1 MANIPIWPGSSSF
14 QPGDTPFG
22 FYDNNPEFQVDADKF
37 STFAARRLGYPIVD
51 IELQKFN
58 FYAALEEAVT
68 IYANELY
75 GYKIRDNYLTLEG
88 ADAAHMDIEDT
99 VVVPNLGRIIQM
111 SEQYGVEAG
120 TGGNVT
126 WHKGAIPLTA
136 SQQDYNLEDWAH
148 ENIPHYKD
156 HDIEIMRVFYE
167 APPSILRYFDPYI
180 GTGMGT
186 LNLMD
191 TFGWDGYSP
200 AGVDFLLMPINYD
213 LQVIQTIE
221 FNDMIRRANY
231 SFEIH
236 NNNLR
241 IFPIPQANDIAKI
254 PNLYFEYILNSERSS
269 ASFVVGGSSTIS
281 NIYDVPYKNPDYDK
295 INSVGR
301 SWIFEYALALCKEM
315 LGYIRGKYQVV
326 PIPGDNVTLNANDLI
341 TAATGEKERLID
353 RLRAYLGETSREKL
367 LERRA
372 AESKFIQDEL
382 ANVPFPVYIG

>member
-1 MANIPIWPGSSSF
+1 MANVPIWPGSSSF
-14 QPGDTPFG
+14 HPGDTPFG

-37 STFAARRLGYPIVD
+37 ATFAARRLGYPIVD
-51 IELQKFN
+51 IELQKYN

-75 GYKIRDNYLTLEG
+75 GFKIRDNYLTLEG
-88 ADAAHMDIEDT
+88 AEATFDASETI
-99 VVVPNLGRIIQM
+99 VVPNLGRIIQI

-120 TGGNVT
+120 TGGNVD
-126 WHKGAIPLTA
+126 WHRGEVELTA
-136 SQQDYNLEDWAH
+136 SVQDYDLEAWAKA
-148 ENIPHYKD
+148 NIPHYKD

-167 APPSILRYFDPYI
+167 APPAILRYFDPYI

-186 LNLMD
+186 MNLMD

-231 SFEIH
+231 SFEMH
-236 NNNLR
+236 NNKLR
-241 IFPIPQANDIAKI
+241 IFPIPDGSVPK
-254 PNLYFEYILNSERSS
+254 LYFEYILNSERSS

-281 NIYDVPYKNPDYDK
+281 NIYDVPYHNPNYDD

-372 AESKFIQDEL
+372 AESKFVQDEL
-382 ANVPFPVYIG
+382 ANVPFPIYIG

>member
-1 MANIPIWPGSSSF
+1 MSNVAIWPGSSSF
-14 QPGDTPFG
+14 HPGDTPFG
-22 FYDNNPEFQVDADKF
+22 FYDNDPEFQIDADKF
-37 STFAARRLGYPIVD
+37 AVFAARRLGYPIVD
-51 IELQKFN
+51 IELQKYN

-75 GYKIRDNYLTLEG
+75 GYKLRDNYLTLEG
-88 ADAAHMDIEDT
+88 ADASTMDIENT
-99 VVVPNLGRIIQM
+99 VIVPNLGRIIQI

-120 TGGNVT
+120 TGGNVD
-126 WHKGAIPLTA
+126 WHKASIELTA
-136 SQQDYNLEDWAH
+136 SIQDYDLEAWAKA
-148 ENIPHYKD
+148 NIPHYKD

-167 APPSILRYFDPYI
+167 APPALLRYFDPYI

-186 LNLMD
+186 MDLMD

-231 SFEIH
+231 SFEMH
-236 NNNLR
+236 NNKLR
-241 IFPIPQANDIAKI
+241 VFPIPDGSVSK
-254 PNLYFEYILNSERSS
+254 LYFEYILNSERSS

-281 NIYDVPYKNPDYDK
+281 NIYDVPYTNPNYDD
-295 INSVGR
+295 INSIGR

-372 AESKFIQDEL
+372 AESKFVQEEL
-382 ANVPFPVYIG
+382 ANVPFPIYIG

>member
-14 QPGDTPFG
+14 HPGDTPFG

-37 STFAARRLGYPIVD
+37 ATFAARRLGYPIVD
-51 IELQKFN
+51 IELQKYN

-75 GYKIRDNYLTLEG
+75 GFKIRDNYLTFEG
-88 ADAAHMDIEDT
+88 AEATFDAEETI
-99 VVVPNLGRIIQM
+99 VVPNLGRIIQI

-120 TGGNVT
+120 TGGNVD
-126 WHKGAIPLTA
+126 WHTGEVNLT
-136 SQQDYNLEDWAH
+136 SSVQDYDLEAWAKA
-148 ENIPHYKD
+148 NIPHYKD

-167 APPSILRYFDPYI
+167 APPAILRYFDPYI

-186 LNLMD
+186 MNLMD

-231 SFEIH
+231 SFEMH
-236 NNNLR
+236 NNKLR
-241 IFPIPQANDIAKI
+241 LFPIPDGTVDK
-254 PNLYFEYILNSERSS
+254 LYFQYILNSERSS

-281 NIYDVPYKNPDYDK
+281 QIYDVPYKNPDYDK

-301 SWIFEYALALCKEM
+301 SWIFEYVLALCKEM

-341 TAATGEKERLID
+341 SAATGEKERLID
-353 RLRAYLGETSREKL
+353 RLRAYLGELSREKL

-372 AESKFIQDEL
+372 AESDFIQKEL
-382 ANVPFPVYIG
+382 GNVPFPVYIG

>member
-1 MANIPIWPGSSSF
+1 
-14 QPGDTPFG
+14 
-22 FYDNNPEFQVDADKF
+22 
-37 STFAARRLGYPIVD
+37 
-51 IELQKFN
+51 
-58 FYAALEEAVT
+58 
-68 IYANELY
+68 
-75 GYKIRDNYLTLEG
+75 
-88 ADAAHMDIEDT
+88 
-99 VVVPNLGRIIQM
+99 
-111 SEQYGVEAG
+111 
-120 TGGNVT
+120 
-126 WHKGAIPLTA
+126 
-136 SQQDYNLEDWAH
+136 
-148 ENIPHYKD
+148 
-156 HDIEIMRVFYE
+156 
-167 APPSILRYFDPYI
+167 
-180 GTGMGT
+180 
-186 LNLMD
+186 
-191 TFGWDGYSP
+191 
-200 AGVDFLLMPINYD
+200 
-213 LQVIQTIE
+213 
-221 FNDMIRRANY
+221 MIRRANY

-382 ANVPFPVYIG
+382 ANVPFPVYIE

>member
-1 MANIPIWPGSSSF
+1 MSNIAIWPGSSSF

-22 FYDNNPEFQVDADKF
+22 FYDNDPEFQIDADKF
-37 STFAARRLGYPIVD
+37 AVFAARRLGYPIVD
-51 IELQKFN
+51 IELQNIN

-68 IYANELY
+68 LYANELY
-75 GYKIRDNYLTLEG
+75 GYKVRDNYLTLEG
-88 ADAAHMDIEDT
+88 ADASTMDIENT
-99 VVVPNLGRIIQM
+99 VIVPNLGRIIEISQ
-111 SEQYGVEAG
+111 QYGVEAG
-120 TGGNVT
+120 TGGNVD
-126 WHKGAIPLTA
+126 WHKGSVELTA
-136 SQQDYNLEDWAH
+136 SIQDYDLEAWAKT
-148 ENIPHYKD
+148 NIPHYKN

-167 APPSILRYFDPYI
+167 TPPAILRYFDPYI

-186 LNLMD
+186 MNLMD

-231 SFEIH
+231 SFEMH
-236 NNNLR
+236 NNKLR
-241 IFPIPQANDIAKI
+241 IFPIPDGSVPK
-254 PNLYFEYILNSERSS
+254 LYFEYLLKSERSS

-281 NIYDVPYKNPDYDK
+281 NIYDVPYTNPNYDD

-315 LGYIRGKYQVV
+315 LGYVRGKYQVV

-372 AESKFIQDEL
+372 AESKFVQEEL
-382 ANVPFPVYIG
+382 ANVPFPIYIG

>member
-14 QPGDTPFG
+14 HPGDTPFG

-37 STFAARRLGYPIVD
+37 ATFAARRLGYPIVD
-51 IELQKFN
+51 IELQKYN

-75 GYKIRDNYLTLEG
+75 GFKIRDNYLTFEG
-88 ADAAHMDIEDT
+88 AEATFDAEDT
-99 VVVPNLGRIIQM
+99 IVVPNLGRIIQI

-120 TGGNVT
+120 TGGNVD
-126 WHKGAIPLTA
+126 WHTGEVNLT
-136 SQQDYNLEDWAH
+136 SSVQDYDLEAWAKA
-148 ENIPHYKD
+148 NIPHYKD

-167 APPSILRYFDPYI
+167 APPAILRYFDPYI

-186 LNLMD
+186 MNLMD

-231 SFEIH
+231 SFEMH
-236 NNNLR
+236 NNKLR
-241 IFPIPQANDIAKI
+241 LFPIPDGSVSK
-254 PNLYFEYILNSERSS
+254 LYFQYILNSERSS

-281 NIYDVPYKNPDYDK
+281 QIYDVPYKNPDYDK

-341 TAATGEKERLID
+341 SAATGEKERLID
-353 RLRAYLGETSREKL
+353 RLRAYLGELSREKL

-372 AESKFIQDEL
+372 AESDFIQKEL
-382 ANVPFPVYIG
+382 GNVPFPVYIG

>member
-1 MANIPIWPGSSSF
+1 MSNVAIWPGSSSF
-14 QPGDTPFG
+14 HPGDTPYG
-22 FYDNNPEFQVDADKF
+22 FYDNDPEFQIDADKF
-37 STFAARRLGYPIVD
+37 AVFAARRLGYPIVD
-51 IELQKFN
+51 IELQKYN

-75 GYKIRDNYLTLEG
+75 GYKLRDNYLTLEG
-88 ADAAHMDIEDT
+88 ADASTMDIENT
-99 VVVPNLGRIIQM
+99 VIVPNLGRIIQI

-120 TGGNVT
+120 TGGNVD
-126 WHKGAIPLTA
+126 WHKASIELTA
-136 SQQDYNLEDWAH
+136 SIQDYDLEAWAKA
-148 ENIPHYKD
+148 NIPHYKD

-167 APPSILRYFDPYI
+167 APPALLRYFDPYI

-186 LNLMD
+186 MDLMD

-231 SFEIH
+231 SFEMH
-236 NNNLR
+236 NNKLR
-241 IFPIPQANDIAKI
+241 VFPIPDGSVSK
-254 PNLYFEYILNSERSS
+254 LYFEYILNSERSS

-281 NIYDVPYKNPDYDK
+281 NIYDVPYTNPNYDD
-295 INSVGR
+295 INSIGR

-372 AESKFIQDEL
+372 AESKFVQEEL
-382 ANVPFPVYIG
+382 ANVPFPIYIG

>member
-14 QPGDTPFG
+14 HPGDTPFG

-37 STFAARRLGYPIVD
+37 AVFAARRLGYPIVD
-51 IELQKFN
+51 IELQKYN

-75 GYKIRDNYLTLEG
+75 GFKIRDNYLTFEG
-88 ADAAHMDIEDT
+88 AEATFDAEETI
-99 VVVPNLGRIIQM
+99 VVPNLGRIIQI

-120 TGGNVT
+120 TGGNVD
-126 WHKGAIPLTA
+126 WHTGEVNLT
-136 SQQDYNLEDWAH
+136 SSIQDYDLEAWAKA
-148 ENIPHYKD
+148 NIPHYKD

-167 APPSILRYFDPYI
+167 APPAMLRYFDPYI
-180 GTGMGT
+180 GTGVGT
-186 LNLMD
+186 MNLMD

-231 SFEIH
+231 SFEMH
-236 NNNLR
+236 NNKLR
-241 IFPIPQANDIAKI
+241 LFPIPDGSVSK
-254 PNLYFEYILNSERSS
+254 LYFQYILNSERSS

-281 NIYDVPYKNPDYDK
+281 QIYDVPYKNPDYDK

-341 TAATGEKERLID
+341 SAATGEKERLID
-353 RLRAYLGETSREKL
+353 RLRAYLGELSREKL

-372 AESKFIQDEL
+372 AESDFIQKEL
-382 ANVPFPVYIG
+382 GNVPFPVYIG

>member
-1 MANIPIWPGSSSF
+1 MANVAIWPGSSSF

-22 FYDNNPEFQVDADKF
+22 FYDNDPEFQEDADKF
-37 STFAARRLGYPIVD
+37 ATFAARRLGYPIVD
-51 IELQKFN
+51 IELQDIN
-58 FYAALEEAVT
+58 FYAAFEEAVT

-75 GYKIRDNYLTLEG
+75 GYKVRDNYLTLEG
-88 ADAAHMDIEDT
+88 ADASTMDIQNT
-99 VVVPNLGRIIQM
+99 VIVPNLGRIIEISQ
-111 SEQYGVEAG
+111 QYGVEAG
-120 TGGNVT
+120 TGGNVD
-126 WHKGAIPLTA
+126 WHKGSVELTA
-136 SQQDYNLEDWAH
+136 SIQDYDLEAWAKA
-148 ENIPHYKD
+148 NIPHYKN

-167 APPSILRYFDPYI
+167 TPPALLRYFDPYI

-186 LNLMD
+186 MNLMD
-191 TFGWDGYSP
+191 TMGWDGYSP

-231 SFEIH
+231 SFEMH
-236 NNNLR
+236 NNKLR
-241 IFPIPQANDIAKI
+241 IFPIPDGAVPK
-254 PNLYFEYILNSERSS
+254 LYFEYLLKSERSS

-281 NIYDVPYKNPDYDK
+281 NIYDVPYENPNYDD

-301 SWIFEYALALCKEM
+301 SWIFEYALAICKEM
-315 LGYIRGKYQVV
+315 LGYVRGKYQVV

-382 ANVPFPVYIG
+382 ANVPFPIYIG

>member
-1 MANIPIWPGSSSF
+1 MSNIAIWPGSSSF

-22 FYDNNPEFQVDADKF
+22 FYDNDPEFQIDADKF
-37 STFAARRLGYPIVD
+37 AVFAARRLGYPIVD
-51 IELQKFN
+51 IELQNIN

-68 IYANELY
+68 LYANELY
-75 GYKIRDNYLTLEG
+75 GYKVRDNYLTLEG
-88 ADAAHMDIEDT
+88 ADASTMDIENT
-99 VVVPNLGRIIQM
+99 VIIPNLGRIIEISQ
-111 SEQYGVEAG
+111 QYGVEAG
-120 TGGNVT
+120 TGGNVD
-126 WHKGAIPLTA
+126 WHKGSVELTA
-136 SQQDYNLEDWAH
+136 SIQDYDLEAWAKT
-148 ENIPHYKD
+148 NIPHYKN

-167 APPSILRYFDPYI
+167 TPPAILRYFDPYI

-186 LNLMD
+186 MNLMD

-231 SFEIH
+231 SFEMH
-236 NNNLR
+236 NNKLR
-241 IFPIPQANDIAKI
+241 IFPIPDGSVPK
-254 PNLYFEYILNSERSS
+254 LYFEYLLKSERSS

-281 NIYDVPYKNPDYDK
+281 NIYDVPYTNPNYDD

-315 LGYIRGKYQVV
+315 LGYVRGKYQVV

-372 AESKFIQDEL
+372 AESKFIQEEL
-382 ANVPFPVYIG
+382 ANVPFPIYIG